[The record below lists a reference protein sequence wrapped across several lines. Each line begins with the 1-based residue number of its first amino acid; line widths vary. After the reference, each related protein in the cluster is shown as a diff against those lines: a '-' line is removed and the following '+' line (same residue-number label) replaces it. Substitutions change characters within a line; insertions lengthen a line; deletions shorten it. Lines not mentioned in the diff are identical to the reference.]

1 MFGRKKP
8 VETSAAI
15 LPAAPPP
22 RTPQLVAAAAS
33 SAPVLE
39 LKPAEPKLVEPKLVE
54 PMPVQAMP
62 VQAMQVQAAA
72 AEPVAV
78 LEAAARPASDDLPPL
93 PLHLQRFGRPS
104 LPVTPAT
111 ITPAAAHPAAANFTG
126 ANQGQ
131 PTMSETSGSSPT
143 FRPEIAKRPAM
154 DLGQRPASPAMP
166 AMPSAAP
173 PAAAPAASRGDN
185 PEPKVL
191 IIGREISLTGQI
203 TACDRVVVEGKVE
216 ATLTDSRF
224 IEIAET
230 GQFKGSAEIEEAEI
244 RGRFEGKLS
253 VRGRLLIRGSGKV
266 MGEIAYGQIEV
277 ECGGELSGT
286 VQTVASGRLAT
297 SAAAE

>member
-33 SAPVLE
+33 PAQNPAAVHELRPV
-39 LKPAEPKLVEPKLVE
+39 EPKLVEPKLVDQG
-54 PMPVQAMP
+54 PA
-62 VQAMQVQAAA
+62 QAMQVQAAA
-72 AEPVAV
+72 AEPVMM
-78 LEAAARPASDDLPPL
+78 LETAATARPASDDLPPL

-104 LPVTPAT
+104 LPVTPANPPPA
-111 ITPAAAHPAAANFTG
+111 IPTPG
-126 ANQGQ
+126 NQGQ
-131 PTMSETSGSSPT
+131 STMSETSGSSPT

-166 AMPSAAP
+166 AMPSAAA

-266 MGEIAYGQIEV
+266 MGEVAYGQIEV

>member
-8 VETSAAI
+8 VESSAAI

-22 RTPQLVAAAAS
+22 KAAPPKELPAVALAS
-33 SAPVLE
+33 SSAAP
-39 LKPAEPKLVEPKLVE
+39 PAEMGEP
-54 PMPVQAMP
+54 
-62 VQAMQVQAAA
+62 
-72 AEPVAV
+72 EPVAV
-78 LEAAARPASDDLPPL
+78 APAPLKAAADDLPPV

-104 LPVTPAT
+104 LPNPSVF
-111 ITPAAAHPAAANFTG
+111 PAAAN
-126 ANQGQ
+126 QG
-131 PTMSETSGSSPT
+131 PSSMSDNPASGTPT

-154 DLGQRPASPAMP
+154 DLGQQRPATPAAAPTVFNPVPAMP
-166 AMPSAAP
+166 ASS
-173 PAAAPAASRGDN
+173 AAAPRNDS

-203 TACDRVVVEGKVE
+203 TACDKVVVEGKVE
-216 ATLTDSRF
+216 ATLSDSRF
-224 IEIAET
+224 VEIAET
-230 GQFKGSAEIEEAEI
+230 GQFKGAAEIDEAEI

-253 VRGRLLIRGSGKV
+253 VRGRLLIRGTGKV

>member
-8 VETSAAI
+8 VESSAAI

-22 RTPQLVAAAAS
+22 KAPPVMALASANSAPAEADIAEPAPVAAAA
-33 SAPVLE
+33 APPV
-39 LKPAEPKLVEPKLVE
+39 KPA
-54 PMPVQAMP
+54 A
-62 VQAMQVQAAA
+62 
-72 AEPVAV
+72 
-78 LEAAARPASDDLPPL
+78 DDLPPV

-104 LPVTPAT
+104 LPTPS
-111 ITPAAAHPAAANFTG
+111 AHPAAV
-126 ANQGQ
+126 NQG
-131 PTMSETSGSSPT
+131 PSSMSDNPASGTPT

-154 DLGQRPASPAMP
+154 DLGQPRPAA
-166 AMPSAAP
+166 
-173 PAAAPAASRGDN
+173 PAAAPAAFNPVPAMPAAASAAPRNDS

-203 TACDRVVVEGKVE
+203 TACDKVVVEGKVE
-216 ATLTDSRF
+216 ATLSDSRF
-224 IEIAET
+224 VEIAET
-230 GQFKGSAEIEEAEI
+230 GQFKGAAEIDEAEI

-253 VRGRLLIRGSGKV
+253 VRGRLLIRGTGKV